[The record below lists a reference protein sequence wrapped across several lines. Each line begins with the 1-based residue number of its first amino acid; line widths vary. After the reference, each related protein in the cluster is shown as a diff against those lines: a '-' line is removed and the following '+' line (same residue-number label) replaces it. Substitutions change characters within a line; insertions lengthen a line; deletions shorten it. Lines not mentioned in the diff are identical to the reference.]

1 MAPVLAVSPE
11 NVRAGA
17 NKIADAKTAVA
28 GVSAPNA
35 SAAIAGLSGMATAL
49 VLSGAQQAVTDSL
62 HVIGGRYE
70 NMAERIRG
78 AVTMF
83 MIVSS
88 SLEPPTRAAALSG
101 IVNKTLTTV
110 GDMNSAR

>member
-28 GVSAPNA
+28 GVSAPDA
-35 SAAIAGLSGMATAL
+35 SAAASGLSGMATAL
-49 VLSGAQQAVTDSL
+49 VLRGAQQAITDSL
-62 HVIGGRYE
+62 HVIGSRYE

-83 MIVSS
+83 VIVSAT
-88 SLEPPTRAAALSG
+88 LDPPTRQAALSG
-101 IVNKTLTTV
+101 IVNTSLTSM